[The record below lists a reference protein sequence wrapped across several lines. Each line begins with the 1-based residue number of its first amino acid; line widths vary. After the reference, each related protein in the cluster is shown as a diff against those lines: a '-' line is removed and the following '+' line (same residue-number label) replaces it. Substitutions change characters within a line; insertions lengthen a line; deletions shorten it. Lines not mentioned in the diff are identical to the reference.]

1 MSWPIFWQTL
11 KSYWLTILFY
21 CGGLFLYSMF
31 LTFIYPVAR
40 DVGTN
45 YTEIFNKIPVQI
57 REAMG
62 GANFLD
68 NGLSFEGFLS
78 LEHLKFF
85 WVIAVCAFIIG
96 FASRAIAGE
105 VEQGTIA
112 LLLSQP
118 VTRTQI
124 FFSKLAVGVIGIVAL
139 VGATIGGILWQT
151 YRLDIAIAPIEGYW
165 LFTNVAIL
173 FFISILAIAMMFS
186 TMVAERGRAT
196 LLPLLFVIVSFAI
209 DLFAKLNEDWENL
222 KWLSIFNYYGTP
234 DSIITTA
241 SIDDLNLWVFGG
253 IIVVATIA
261 GLATFNRRDI
271 AV

>member
-1 MSWPIFWQTL
+1 ML
-11 KSYWLTILFY
+11 
-21 CGGLFLYSMF
+21 
-31 LTFIYPVAR
+31 LTFIYPIAQ
-40 DVGTN
+40 DLGTN

-57 REAMG
+57 REALG
-62 GANFLD
+62 GGNFLD
-68 NGLSFEGFLS
+68 NGMSFEGFLS

-85 WVIAVCAFIIG
+85 WVIAVCAFMIG

-139 VGATIGGILWQT
+139 TTATIGGMLWQA
-151 YRLDIAIAPIEGYW
+151 YRLDITTAPIEGYW
-165 LFTNVAIL
+165 TFIGVAIL
-173 FFISILAIAMMFS
+173 FFVSIFALAMMFS

-196 LLPLLFVIVSFAI
+196 LLPLLFVIISFVVE
-209 DLFAKLNEDWENL
+209 LFAKLNADWENL
-222 KWLSIFNYYGTP
+222 KWLSIFYYYGTP
-234 DSIITTA
+234 DAIITTA
-241 SIDDLNLWVFGG
+241 SIDNVNLWVFAG
-253 IIVVATIA
+253 IIVAAIMA
-261 GLATFNRRDI
+261 GLIAFNRRDI